1 MTTEGTPS
9 DQKSSAQSVSSPDLA
24 FELNSYLHSIER
36 VAAEHGLQHDSGVS
50 FGGSASKSNP
60 VESTSSS
67 GSNQQPRTSRFL
79 MTPAGSS
86 ASLKRPSASSAE
98 GSHSRIKRMIESPTF
113 TGEFDAQE
121 DIWTDVSRRL
131 KPFGDVLRHER
142 LRTDLGNTSLAE
154 DCVGLLTESTR
165 RYQSDS
171 IALSEAQIEMMR
183 ILANLCIDHDE
194 NREKLLS
201 KGAPQ
206 RISALLYVILSQ
218 QEHSFRSGIT
228 TVLRT
233 AAGALLNLQLDH
245 ASTQAALRADERTVG
260 MLLKL
265 ATDARVYELGDW
277 YRPPRSKD
285 ENTEEW
291 KKHVATGASVSTWAW
306 RIIQDVCSGDEEDGN
321 AKAEN
326 MEKTSSSDEGEK
338 PIESLV
344 ATSQP
349 LQVASLLSH
358 PLKKLLSSP
367 SPQLT
372 YQGNWDAD
380 DVSDMM
386 ESDMDIVQI
395 ATELIES
402 CSLDSKPF
410 RIAALEKVDIEGRQ
424 STILEFLVD
433 FTDSAQCPAAWS
445 SDREESDDLPP
456 RPSDEEAA
464 KEVITKFSRAKAAIS
479 RAIVCIVGEDENM
492 TKLFEG
498 QGSGQGGWFTEK
510 MKEWMKRDAKD
521 RDDLVSTAMLAV
533 GNLARK
539 DAHCIALVHEHH
551 IVPTL
556 TNLLEPSADIK
567 VAHGT
572 MCLLKNLA
580 IPSQNKRIIGSSNN
594 LIARLGVFLDKGRD
608 NIQPLQFAT
617 VGLLKHLCSANVDN
631 SFDFVLC
638 GTLSAL
644 LELIRR
650 TDDVP
655 TRMEGTRVLV
665 NAIKSLWSSALKSVA
680 TDSDNTSIDPNSR
693 QKARHILTCEA
704 VVSALSDMVKNST
717 KYPVLVNE
725 GILALTL
732 IAASIDDQ
740 LSNGAQMVAKA
751 LQKISSPSRKPSAAP
766 HGGTNGNNENSSANK
781 DEEQLPRLPQR
792 QNTLDALA
800 SAAPHALPVLRS
812 GADMIATVLARRDAR
827 MPPQFANN
835 ACALVQALV
844 TPSESTTADEK
855 VSVPE
860 TVSEDPLHTEPKSEE
875 GITVIS
881 NLLQS
886 WRPALEQLS
895 TVGPQESLPI
905 AQKALES
912 VRAFLK

>member
-1 MTTEGTPS
+1 MAAPMVIDDSTS
-9 DQKSSAQSVSSPDLA
+9 DQQNPSPTELA
-24 FELNSYLHSIER
+24 FELNPYLHSIER
-36 VAAEHGLQHDSGVS
+36 VAADHGLQHDSGVS
-50 FGGSASKSNP
+50 FGGSTSKSPKP
-60 VESTSSS
+60 VESTAGT
-67 GSNQQPRTSRFL
+67 GSNEQPRTSRFL

-86 ASLKRPSASSAE
+86 ASLKRPSVSSAE
-98 GSHSRIKRMIESPTF
+98 GSHSRVKRMIESPTL

-121 DIWTDVSRRL
+121 DIWADVSRRL
-131 KPFGDVLRHER
+131 KPFGDILRHER

-165 RYQSDS
+165 RYKSDS
-171 IALSEAQIEMMR
+171 IALSEAQVEMMR

-194 NREKLLS
+194 NREKLLT

-206 RISALLYVILSQ
+206 GISVLLQTILSLDDQ
-218 QEHSFRSGIT
+218 SFRSGIT

-245 ASTQAALRADERTVG
+245 ASTQAALRADERSIG

-265 ATDARVYELGDW
+265 ATDVRVYELGDW
-277 YRPPRSKD
+277 YRPPRNKN
-285 ENTEEW
+285 ENTEDW
-291 KKHVATGASVSTWAW
+291 KKHVSTGSSVSTWAW
-306 RIIQDVCSGDEEDGN
+306 RIIQDVCSGDEEEGN
-321 AKAEN
+321 AKSEN

-344 ATSQP
+344 TIDQPAKVANLLIHP
-349 LQVASLLSH
+349 LQRLL
-358 PLKKLLSSP
+358 PPSS
-367 SPQLT
+367 SDMT
-372 YQGNWDAD
+372 FQGNWDAD

-410 RIAALEKVDIEGRQ
+410 RVSALEKVDFEGQQ
-424 STILEFLVD
+424 STILEFLVH
-433 FTDSAQCPAAWS
+433 FADSAQSPDAWS
-445 SDREESDDLPP
+445 FDREESNNLPP
-456 RPSDEEAA
+456 KPSDEEAA

-510 MKEWMKRDAKD
+510 MKEWMERDAKD

-556 TNLLEPSADIK
+556 TRLLDPSADIK

-580 IPSQNKRIIGSSNN
+580 IPSQNKRIIGASND
-594 LIARLGVFLDKGRD
+594 LISRLGAFLDKSRD
-608 NIQPLQFAT
+608 NVQPLQFAT

-631 SFDFVLC
+631 SFDFVLG
-638 GTLSAL
+638 GTLPAL
-644 LELIRR
+644 LDLIRR

-665 NAIKSLWSSALKSVA
+665 NAVKSLWSSALTPAANSSNQTV
-680 TDSDNTSIDPNSR
+680 DPNAR
-693 QKARHILTCEA
+693 QRARHVLTCEP
-704 VVSALSDMVKNST
+704 VVSALSEMVKNST

-740 LSNGAQMVAKA
+740 LSSGAQMVARA
-751 LQKISSPSRKPSAAP
+751 LQTISSPRRKSSAAP
-766 HGGTNGNNENSSANK
+766 VGGNNESSTTN
-781 DEEQLPRLPQR
+781 ESNEQLPRLPQR
-792 QNTLDALA
+792 QTTLDALA
-800 SAAPHALPVLRS
+800 SAAPNALPVLRS

-844 TPSESTTADEK
+844 APHQSTTADET
-855 VSVPE
+855 VSAPE
-860 TVSEDPLHTEPKSEE
+860 TSDPVQTTPNTNE
-875 GITVIS
+875 GVDAIS

-886 WRPALEQLS
+886 LRPALEQLS

-905 AQKALES
+905 AQKALDS